1 MRQRNSNQAHSL
13 CESGHIPNF
22 NRSRQ
27 DLKFQQIGSPPSE
40 LGFTLPAC
48 KCERTCLN
56 VLQRRRDERTVPME
70 GPRRAACQ
78 TAGARFRFS
87 FDATLAQ
94 DSEKFLLVKDGW
106 KKDLCVVCRW
116 KL

>member
-1 MRQRNSNQAHSL
+1 
-13 CESGHIPNF
+13 
-22 NRSRQ
+22 
-27 DLKFQQIGSPPSE
+27 
-40 LGFTLPAC
+40 
-48 KCERTCLN
+48 
-56 VLQRRRDERTVPME
+56 ME

-94 DSEKFLLVKDGW
+94 DSEKFLLVKVGW

-116 KL
+116 ELLESDDTSHGIGYTNGELWICDECYLRFIAGDFFSSTYADIT